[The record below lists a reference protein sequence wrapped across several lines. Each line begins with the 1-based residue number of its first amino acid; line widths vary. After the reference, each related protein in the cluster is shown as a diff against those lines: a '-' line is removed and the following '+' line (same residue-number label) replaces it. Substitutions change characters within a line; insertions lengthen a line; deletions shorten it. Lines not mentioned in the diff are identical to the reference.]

1 MSILLFA
8 LIPYR
13 TLLFFPPHTSCAEN
27 ALYTIFIQPSSDSSS
42 IVASFNRHA
51 HICLSKGRLRNQES
65 YRPRCSTAL
74 LDPAMKVFSSICTFN
89 YSWDEVSTA
98 NWRKYCPWND
108 KSTHVVGVDTLSRRV
123 DPGHRNCKCYSG
135 SPEAT
140 GVSCQISNAV
150 LDSYAQSDLSHAISL
165 YHNGSLHCLEGARPH
180 TSTKYRTL
188 IQFQEK

>member
-65 YRPRCSTAL
+65 CRPRCSTAL

-123 DPGHRNCKCYSG
+123 DPDTGIVS
-135 SPEAT
+135 AT
-140 GVSCQISNAV
+140 R
-150 LDSYAQSDLSHAISL
+150 
-165 YHNGSLHCLEGARPH
+165 GARKLQAYLA
-180 TSTKYRTL
+180 KYLMPCL
-188 IQFQEK
+188 IVTHRATYHMQSVCTTMDLFTVWREPDLTRLRSIVR